1 MLPTDAV
8 FGPVFAAGLCAASV
22 SDLFHRRVPN
32 TLNFAFAGVGLAG
45 QALAFGLQGVTFG
58 LLGLGVALAV
68 VLLPFALGVYRG
80 GDAKLVM
87 ALGVWL
93 GAERVVWAFLA
104 GALLG
109 GALALFTAW
118 RRGALRDT
126 LARLKTAAATRALPQ
141 VEADRPATAHVPMAP
156 AFAAG
161 AALSVYTA
169 LHPGVLL

>member
-1 MLPTDAV
+1 VLPTDAV

-22 SDLFHRRVPN
+22 SDLLHRRVPN
-32 TLNFAFAGVGLAG
+32 TLNFAFAGLGLAG
-45 QALAFGLQGVTFG
+45 QALAFGAQGVAFG
-58 LLGLGVALAV
+58 VLGLFVALAV

-93 GAERVVWAFLA
+93 GAERVVWTFLA
-104 GALLG
+104 GAVLG
-109 GALALFTAW
+109 GALALFVAW
-118 RRGALRDT
+118 RRGTLGGT
-126 LARLKTAAATRALPQ
+126 LARLRTAAATRALPH
-141 VEADRPATAHVPMAP
+141 VEAERPLTAHVPMAL

-169 LHPGVLL
+169 VHPGALL